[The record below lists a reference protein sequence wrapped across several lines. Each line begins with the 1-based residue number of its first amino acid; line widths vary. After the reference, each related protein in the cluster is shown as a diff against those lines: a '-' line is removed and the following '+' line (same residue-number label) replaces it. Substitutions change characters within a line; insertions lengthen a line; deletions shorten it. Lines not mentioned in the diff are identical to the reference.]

1 MINYNMTRL
10 YLGIALDAKN
20 DGMITR
26 ATEVLFPHVAC
37 SLWEL
42 FVNILDSDNCKI
54 DLLLFL

>member
-26 ATEVLFPHVAC
+26 ATEVPFPHVAR
-37 SLWEL
+37 SL
-42 FVNILDSDNCKI
+42 
-54 DLLLFL
+54 